1 MATLIYKF
9 LLESVSSINIMAK
22 GKGKGKGKGNGDSD
36 SSCNCC
42 GCICL
47 CIFLPPV
54 LFVIGMVIV
63 FGENT
68 RVDRIEE
75 YALWK
80 FFECSYNERAK
91 IWRDSGLNSF
101 KNVSF
106 YLEDEETPLY
116 PVSTTSGKYYPV
128 RDKCQK
134 SGDPE
139 EGCILTGAYYYKTTT
154 SLPTSTSLPISIYG
168 PSKELISKG
177 SYESS
182 RVVYYSASQLNCK
195 DDTSTCSS
203 KCRSKGGSWNS
214 ALRRCSVTNYLNE
227 LCYRVIKENGK
238 WQLDIPA

>member
-75 YALWK
+75 YAL
-80 FFECSYNERAK
+80 
-91 IWRDSGLNSF
+91 
-101 KNVSF
+101 
-106 YLEDEETPLY
+106 
-116 PVSTTSGKYYPV
+116 
-128 RDKCQK
+128 
-134 SGDPE
+134 
-139 EGCILTGAYYYKTTT
+139 
-154 SLPTSTSLPISIYG
+154 
-168 PSKELISKG
+168 
-177 SYESS
+177 
-182 RVVYYSASQLNCK
+182 
-195 DDTSTCSS
+195 
-203 KCRSKGGSWNS
+203 
-214 ALRRCSVTNYLNE
+214 
-227 LCYRVIKENGK
+227 
-238 WQLDIPA
+238 